1 MIRSTMTLS
10 LAVLG
15 SMLAAS
21 AFALMQVSPDARI
34 AIHFGIDGQPNGFA
48 GPWVAFLSLPAIAG
62 FVTALFALLPRMEP
76 RAGNLAHSGKAY
88 TATWIAVVLMLAAC
102 HALLIAH
109 ALGYA
114 ADVPRLVTAMLGL
127 FLVVSGNVAAKTRS
141 MLLFG
146 VRTPWTLSDER
157 VWQRTHRL
165 YGWGSVCLGLA
176 LVGLALGAAAPL
188 VLATATLL
196 GLAALTA
203 ATFSYSYWVW
213 RQLQTTAR

>member
-1 MIRSTMTLS
+1 MIRFAMTLS
-10 LAVLG
+10 LVVLC

-21 AFALMQVSPDARI
+21 AVALMHVSPDARI
-34 AIHFGIDGQPNGFA
+34 AIHFGIDGQPDGFA
-48 GPWVAFLSLPAIAG
+48 GPWMAFLSLPAIAAL
-62 FVTALFALLPRMEP
+62 VTALFALLPRLEP
-76 RAGNLAHSGKAY
+76 RAGNLARSGKAY
-88 TATWIAVVLMLAAC
+88 TATWNAVVLVLAAC

-109 ALGYA
+109 ALGFA

-127 FLVVSGNVAAKTRS
+127 FLIATGNVAGKTHS

-176 LVGLALGAAAPL
+176 LVGLSLGAAAPL

-196 GLAALTA
+196 GLAILIAG
-203 ATFSYSYWVW
+203 TFSYSYWVW
-213 RQLQTTAR
+213 RQLQATAR

>member
-1 MIRSTMTLS
+1 MTRSPMILS
-10 LAVLG
+10 LAILG

-21 AFALMQVSPDARI
+21 TFALMQVSPDARI
-34 AIHFGIDGQPNGFA
+34 AIHFGIDGQPDGFA
-48 GPWVAFLSLPAIAG
+48 GPWVAFLSLPAIAA

-76 RAGNLAHSGKAY
+76 RAGNLARSGKAY
-88 TATWIAVVLMLAAC
+88 TATWSAVALMLAAC

-127 FLVVSGNVAAKTRS
+127 FLIATGNVAAKTRS

-146 VRTPWTLSDER
+146 VRTPWTLADER

-196 GLAALTA
+196 GLAILMGT
-203 ATFSYSYWVW
+203 TFGYSYWVW

>member
-15 SMLAAS
+15 SMLVAS
-21 AFALMQVSPDARI
+21 TFALMHVSPDARI
-34 AIHFGIDGQPNGFA
+34 AIHFGIDGQPDGFA

-62 FVTALFALLPRMEP
+62 LVTALFALLPRMEP
-76 RAGNLAHSGKAY
+76 RAGNLARSGKAY
-88 TATWIAVVLMLAAC
+88 TATWSAVVLMLAAC
-102 HALLIAH
+102 HVLLIAH
-109 ALGYA
+109 AFGYA

-127 FLVVSGNVAAKTRS
+127 FLIATGNVAAKTRS

-146 VRTPWTLSDER
+146 VRTPWTLADER

-165 YGWGSVCLGLA
+165 YGWGSVCLGVA
-176 LVGLALGAAAPL
+176 LVGLSLGAAAPL
-188 VLATATLL
+188 VLATVTLL
-196 GLAALTA
+196 GLAILMAM
-203 ATFSYSYWVW
+203 TFSYSYWVW

>member
-15 SMLAAS
+15 SMLVAS
-21 AFALMQVSPDARI
+21 TYALMHVSPDARI
-34 AIHFGIDGQPNGFA
+34 AIHFGIDGQPDGFA
-48 GPWVAFLSLPAIAG
+48 GPWVAFLSLPVIAG

-76 RAGNLAHSGKAY
+76 RADNLARSGKAY
-88 TATWIAVVLMLAAC
+88 TATWSAVMLMLAAC

-127 FLVVSGNVAAKTRS
+127 FLVVTGNVAAKTRS
-141 MLLFG
+141 MQLFG

-176 LVGLALGAAAPL
+176 LFGLALGAAAPL

-196 GLAALTA
+196 GLAALMA

>member
-15 SMLAAS
+15 SMLVAS
-21 AFALMQVSPDARI
+21 TFALMHVSPDARI
-34 AIHFGIDGQPNGFA
+34 AIHFGIDGQPDGFA
-48 GPWVAFLSLPAIAG
+48 GPWVAFLSLPVIAG
-62 FVTALFALLPRMEP
+62 FVTALFTLLPRMEP
-76 RAGNLAHSGKAY
+76 RAGNLARSGKAY
-88 TATWIAVVLMLAAC
+88 TATWSAVMLMLAAC

-109 ALGYA
+109 AFGYA

-127 FLVVSGNVAAKTRS
+127 FLVVTGNAAAKTRS

-165 YGWGSVCLGLA
+165 YGWGSVCLGLV
-176 LVGLALGAAAPL
+176 LIGLALGAAAPL
-188 VLATATLL
+188 VLATTTLL
-196 GLAALTA
+196 GLAALMA
-203 ATFSYSYWVW
+203 AAFSYSYWVW